1 MDPSSPG
8 SPSCPVPELAV
19 QGPVPAE
26 LAGFRSVIELPI
38 AWGDQDAIGHVNNT
52 VPIRWFESSRIALLD
67 HDEFRRLMEA
77 AGVGPILA
85 AVSCNY
91 RRQLH
96 YPDRV
101 LVGSRIVRLGRT
113 SFRMEHVV
121 WSRRLSCVAADG
133 ECTCV
138 LLDYAA
144 GAPRPIS
151 AELAAAVERFEG
163 RPIERAG
170 TAC

>member
-1 MDPSSPG
+1 MDRSSE
-8 SPSCPVPELAV
+8 SCPVPELSVA
-19 QGPVPAE
+19 GPLPEA
-26 LAGFRSVIELPI
+26 LAGFRSVIELPVT
-38 AWGDQDAIGHVNNT
+38 WGDQDAMGHVNNT

-67 HDEFRRLMEA
+67 HGEFRRLMEA

-101 LVGSRIVRLGRT
+101 LVGSRIVRIGRT

-121 WSRRLSCVAADG
+121 WSRRLGCVAADG

-138 LLDYAA
+138 VLDYAA
-144 GAPRPIS
+144 GVPRPVS
-151 AELAAAVERFEG
+151 PELVAAVERFEG
-163 RPIERAG
+163 RPIDRGATG
-170 TAC
+170 S